1 MIDFLLMFG
10 IASFYLCFVV
20 LFTKAWIFCIK
31 LIQEKSVLDS
41 ISLLFI
47 TFIPTFILFMCSFW
61 YWVVITEHTKFMF

>member
-10 IASFYLCFVV
+10 IVSFYICFVV

-31 LIQEKSVLDS
+31 FIQDRSELDS
-41 ISLLFI
+41 ISLLFM
-47 TFIPTFILFMCSFW
+47 TFIPAFILFMFSFW

>member
-10 IASFYLCFVV
+10 IVSFYICFVV
-20 LFTKAWIFCIK
+20 LFTKAWIFLIK
-31 LIQEKSVLDS
+31 LVQDKSVLDS